1 MSQMPL
7 VDQPETYRRPSS
19 SLSACPIPTKIKRRE
34 YIPLEM
40 RLVQMDQVA
49 STGQQSFLPSYLPAH
64 LEAGVF
70 TDRDGEYNY

>member
-1 MSQMPL
+1 
-7 VDQPETYRRPSS
+7 
-19 SLSACPIPTKIKRRE
+19 
-34 YIPLEM
+34 
-40 RLVQMDQVA
+40 MDQVA